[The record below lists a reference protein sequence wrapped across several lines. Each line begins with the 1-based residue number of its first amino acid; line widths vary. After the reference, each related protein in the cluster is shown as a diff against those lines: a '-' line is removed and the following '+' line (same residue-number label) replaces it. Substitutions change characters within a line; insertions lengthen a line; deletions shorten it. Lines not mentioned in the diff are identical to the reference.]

1 LLKINNL
8 IAKSKNGTEIIV
20 SLIPLNKMQNTR
32 QGFKQIEVGKRVL
45 LESGIEVDLNLD
57 GRTFYTSPNQLFKL
71 DRKFL
76 TDKINKHQS
85 ISFYHFD
92 FIIFQSLLTKI
103 HELNSIKKEALASS
117 HQHPKIRC
125 HTSHDNLP
133 YLPKPLFRLWHPK
146 IHQIFHGNQSM
157 YRDF

>member
-1 LLKINNL
+1 MLKLSNL

-71 DRKFL
+71 DQKV
-76 TDKINKHQS
+76 S
-85 ISFYHFD
+85 
-92 FIIFQSLLTKI
+92 
-103 HELNSIKKEALASS
+103 
-117 HQHPKIRC
+117 
-125 HTSHDNLP
+125 
-133 YLPKPLFRLWHPK
+133 
-146 IHQIFHGNQSM
+146 
-157 YRDF
+157 YR